1 MSPKQK
7 AKQLIETYSVLSI
20 YNTKI
25 FDNVLASEIRG
36 HIKISALI
44 AVNEIMLVAC
54 DESDFDETMT
64 KRWWQEVKQ
73 EIEKL

>member
-1 MSPKQK
+1 MTPKEK
-7 AKQLIETYSVLSI
+7 ARQLIETYSVLSI

-25 FDNVLASEIRG
+25 FDNILASEIRS

-44 AVNEIMLVAC
+44 AINEIMLVAC
-54 DESDFDETMT
+54 DESDFDETLT
-64 KRWWQEVKQ
+64 KLWWGEVKQ